1 MHMANSQKS
10 TANTMTTSVTMFPF
24 MVRGGTDPDAMR
36 NRVDFA
42 CHFVSLR

>member
-36 NRVDFA
+36 NRVDIA